1 MNALLVAAGA
11 LASAPPD
18 PADVKP
24 GWLALVIVALIG
36 LATFLLWRSMNNQL
50 KKVHF
55 DNGSTA
61 APGGHQAVDESD
73 DHR

>member
-1 MNALLVAAGA
+1 MNALLVAAWA

-36 LATFLLWRSMNNQL
+36 LATFLLWRSMNHQL

-55 DNGSTA
+55 ENDGAERDDTAREGNGGATA
-61 APGGHQAVDESD
+61 P
-73 DHR
+73 